1 MKVITPA
8 HLKFLKDL
16 SDNNNRKWFSENKL
30 RYDTVQK
37 EVKDFFDSVYR
48 EMQKS
53 DSLQEF
59 HMHRIYRDL
68 RFSKDKTPYKT
79 HFRLYL
85 GRTKPLLRGGY
96 YLNIAPGQSAVSGG
110 FWKPES
116 KDLLRIR
123 KEIASDSRE
132 LQKIFSAKKFVRFF
146 GTIQG
151 EALETNPRGFTGL
164 TEGGD
169 LIRMKQFIARRYFT
183 DAEVTNPNFMAA
195 VISTFKALRPFFDYM
210 SEVLTTDENGESL
223 YQ

>member
-1 MKVITPA
+1 MKVITPV

-16 SDNNNRKWFSENKL
+16 GHNNNRKWFSESKL
-30 RYDTVQK
+30 RYDAVQK
-37 EVKDFFDSVYR
+37 EVKDFFESVYR

-96 YLNIAPGQSAVSGG
+96 YLNIEPGKSAVSGG

-146 GTIQG
+146 GAIQG
-151 EALETNPRGFTGL
+151 EALETNPRGFAGL
-164 TEGGD
+164 TEGAD
-169 LIRMKQFIARRYFT
+169 LIRMKQFIARRHFT
-183 DAEVTNPNFMAA
+183 DAEVTNPNFMAE